1 MIGCLTE
8 TTICVV
14 AEPLV
19 IIKEIETKGIFL
31 CRFHVSNSQV
41 VYHSLSLSVYL
52 YSLYL
57 LACLFSIC
65 VSIYLSKPPMYLAQI

>member
-8 TTICVV
+8 TTTCVV
-14 AEPLV
+14 AKPLV
-19 IIKEIETKGIFL
+19 IIKEIETKGIFR
-31 CRFHVSNSQV
+31 CRMYLSDSQAV
-41 VYHSLSLSVYL
+41 CQPLRLSVYL

-65 VSIYLSKPPMYLAQI
+65 MSIYLSKPPMYSAQI

>member
-8 TTICVV
+8 TTTCVV
-14 AEPLV
+14 AEPLM
-19 IIKEIETKGIFL
+19 IIKEIL
-31 CRFHVSNSQV
+31 CRFHVSDSQAV
-41 VYHSLSLSVYL
+41 CHSLSLSVYL